1 MDFNCD
7 YCGRGHDEESNNH
20 DCNHSLCFTCDNRV
34 DGCPKC
40 EAEIRVVTNAER
52 EERERR
58 EAEETRINAVTECCI
73 CMDTIQI
80 TNRAVTGCGH
90 VFCLGC
96 LLQHLRAKND
106 CPMCRRTV
114 GPPPSRSTGLTTFGD
129 ILDSVLSNDALY
141 QFIAT
146 SMAVFGPQR
155 QQVPR
160 QEPRRQQVPRQRE
173 LSRCGICRQYG
184 HNRRTCN
191 QVREQVN
198 GV

>member
-40 EAEIRVVTNAER
+40 EAEMRVVANAER

-58 EAEETRINAVTECCI
+58 EAEEARINAVTECCI

-96 LLQHLRAKND
+96 LLQHLRTKND

-114 GPPPSRSTGLTTFGD
+114 GPPPR
-129 ILDSVLSNDALY
+129 ILSLEEELNNDAIYASL
-141 QFIAT
+141 
-146 SMAVFGPQR
+146 
-155 QQVPR
+155 
-160 QEPRRQQVPRQRE
+160 
-173 LSRCGICRQYG
+173 LSRVFRVSAPQPAPRPAVSRTRRCGVCRQPG
-184 HNRRTCN
+184 HNRRTCRVAQAN
-191 QVREQVN
+191 AQVH
-198 GV
+198 G